1 MLGLARMLK
10 SLQTETFF
18 NGPCGFPEVV
28 GGECG
33 AGGRDRLKP
42 EILWI
47 PPRNV
52 DVKTG
57 VLIHIS
63 LV

>member
-1 MLGLARMLK
+1 MLGLSRMLK

-18 NGPCGFPEVV
+18 NSPCGFPEVV
-28 GGECG
+28 GGEG
-33 AGGRDRLKP
+33 GGWGRDRLKP
-42 EILWI
+42 EVLWI

-52 DVKTG
+52 DAKTG
-57 VLIHIS
+57 VLIQIS